1 MTKKL
6 EEEFNLPPIDEA
18 QSQENAEAV
27 DVFTQDEPVN
37 IQTVEDAISV
47 SEKINNAL
55 AEVRGMEEHDKE
67 MDTIAVQAVES
78 YEQLMS
84 LGMNMTDMAAGSV
97 FNNAANMLKIALEAK
112 DSKVTRK
119 LKQVDLMLKKANL
132 DQRIKAKDGEA
143 GFSATSLNR
152 NELLKIL
159 GKSDK

>member
-6 EEEFNLPPIDEA
+6 EEEFDLPPIEEALEA
-18 QSQENAEAV
+18 QA
-27 DVFTQDEPVN
+27 QDSTTPIEPAIT
-37 IQTVEDAISV
+37 IQTVEDAITV

-67 MDTIAVQAVES
+67 MDNIAIQAVDS

-119 LKQVDLMLKKANL
+119 LKQVDLLLKKANL
-132 DQRIKAKDGEA
+132 DHRVKTKDGEA
-143 GFSATSLNR
+143 GFSATTFNR